1 MPKYLILFSF
11 VLLLGLPFFASAAD
25 ELTFSEDTNITVG
38 DYTLVVMANSS
49 STSMTI
55 GTTYVDIVLSAT
67 SIFTLRSNER
77 RYLTNNFPFTTDC
90 TSNSYSQIV
99 LTSTTTQT
107 VRVIPTSTICAPTGL
122 AAADAGSSQINL
134 TWTAAGGASTYNIY
148 RSTTS
153 GGAFSLIGSSASASY
168 SSTGLIA
175 ATTYYYKIKTVVS
188 NGDLSEYSS
197 EASDTTPPYLGGASP
212 GGGGGGD
219 VSAPAISGITATAGD
234 TTATIAWTTGEASL
248 SWVVYGL
255 TTAYGSEQ

>member
-11 VLLLGLPFFASAAD
+11 VLLLGLPFFALAASED
-25 ELTFSEDTNITVG
+25 ALTFSEDTNITVG

-122 AAADAGSSQINL
+122 VAADAGSSQMSL
-134 TWTAAGGASTYNIY
+134 T
-148 RSTTS
+148 
-153 GGAFSLIGSSASASY
+153 
-168 SSTGLIA
+168 
-175 ATTYYYKIKTVVS
+175 
-188 NGDLSEYSS
+188 
-197 EASDTTPPYLGGASP
+197 
-212 GGGGGGD
+212 
-219 VSAPAISGITATAGD
+219 
-234 TTATIAWTTGEASL
+234 
-248 SWVVYGL
+248 
-255 TTAYGSEQ
+255 